1 MVLPIG
7 RTSGKGFLQYII
19 SVVFKRTQARW
30 CAQRIQRCPWHHMT
44 NEGYH
49 WALECVETPGKEGQG
64 RDTVVFFPS
73 RDGMQGLMMLGK
85 QDSTTDSLSPLP
97 LSLFLRLCSCNQ
109 VLHHWIKFPAPYLF
123 TELLISVVNF
133 HSACLGKGDSS
144 LSLGVLSEAE
154 SHSREHRSPSHWET
168 PASQALRLCITLY
181 HLQLQWAGR
190 C

>member
-7 RTSGKGFLQYII
+7 RTPGEGFLQYII
-19 SVVFKRTQARW
+19 SVVFKRTHARW

-44 NEGYH
+44 NEGHH
-49 WALECVETPGKEGQG
+49 WVLECVEGQG
-64 RDTVVFFPS
+64 RDTAVFFPS

-109 VLHHWIKFPAPYLF
+109 VLHHWIKFLAPYLF
-123 TELLISVVNF
+123 TKLLISVVNF

-154 SHSREHRSPSHWET
+154 SYSREHQSPSHT
-168 PASQALRLCITLY
+168 GRLQHHRRWDCITLY